1 MSKEE
6 EFRDLEEELADM
18 RRRAR
23 ELTVGLTAEQ
33 LARRPDPT
41 AWSIAECLAHL
52 NITASV
58 IQPKIAAAIERGTRN
73 KITAPGPFLPGP
85 LGRLLIWIAEPPPKF
100 RIRAPKSIAPQVDHD
115 DPAQVVG
122 EFMKVQDEWERL
134 MRECEGLDQ
143 RKLKIASPFRGV
155 PRLRLAAPIPW
166 MMAHQRR
173 HLLQA
178 EKVKQQIVS
187 ATSPLQHT
195 AP

>member
-1 MSKEE
+1 MSSEKQY
-6 EFRDLEEELADM
+6 RDIGEELEDI

-23 ELTVGLTAEQ
+23 ELAGGLTAEQ

-52 NITASV
+52 NVTASV
-58 IQPKIAAAIERGTRN
+58 IQPKIASAIERGKKD
-73 KITAPGPFLPGP
+73 KITRPGPFSPGAV
-85 LGRLLIWIAEPPPKF
+85 GRLLIWIAEPPPKF
-100 RIRAPKSIAPQVDHD
+100 RIRAPKNIAPQVGQD

-122 EFMKVQDEWERL
+122 EFMKVQDEWEKLIRD
-134 MRECEGLDQ
+134 CDGLDQ
-143 RKLKIASPFRGV
+143 RKLKIASPFRGM

-187 ATSPLQHT
+187 AASPLQHT